1 MANRPAEVSQASEA
15 SQVTPPP
22 RPPVLHR
29 SRKKKKIADSLH
41 KSSTGS
47 TSTCVFFLRD
57 IPSFYHNSSHTS
69 DPKMHHPAM
78 DSLVLSLQCGKATAV
93 FVPSKDCDIVAEVS
107 KCGSRG
113 LDLIFPVLYLSNH
126 FTAVRAGTS
135 TSRMLFF
142 SGSCSK
148 KQAYGTM

>member
-1 MANRPAEVSQASEA
+1 MANRPADLSQASEA
-15 SQVTPPP
+15 SLVSPPP
-22 RPPVLHR
+22 PHLCCTAHE
-29 SRKKKKIADSLH
+29 KKKKIADSLH

-78 DSLVLSLQCGKATAV
+78 DSLVLSPQCGKVTAV

-113 LDLIFPVLYLSNH
+113 LDLIFPVLCLSNH

-135 TSRMLFF
+135 TSRVLLVF
-142 SGSCSK
+142 SGS
-148 KQAYGTM
+148 